1 MEAPGHLSHKPII
14 AVNGYARIDGVYAN
28 ETDAQALSIGQAQY
42 DEDEISVKV
51 WRLDKNDNWNRNSE
65 EMPVHRA
72 LDLSILAI
80 AAFMTNAKSNYG
92 LSRLREEVM
101 AAERVDEIKEYYQRN
116 EHHLR
121 PRLLELRRMLDT
133 FFDQDEHNRRNHNGL
148 IAVKAL
154 QV

>member
-1 MEAPGHLSHKPII
+1 MEAPTHLSHKPII
-14 AVNGYARIDGVYAN
+14 AVNGYERIDGVYAN

-65 EMPVHRA
+65 ELPVHRA

-80 AAFMTNAKSNYG
+80 AAFMTDAQSNYG

-101 AAERVDEIKEYYQRN
+101 VAERVDEIKDYYQRN
-116 EHHLR
+116 ERHLR
-121 PRLLELRRMLDT
+121 PRLLELKRMLDI
-133 FFDQDEHNRRNHNGL
+133 FFDQNEHNRRNSNGMTA
-148 IAVKAL
+148 INAL
-154 QV
+154 RI